1 MSSALFPLPA
11 HFEAIFHEAAIGII
25 VTNASFEM
33 ILSNEFAHRLF
44 GYSEAELLGQNI
56 SILIPN
62 HLKHKHEGHLSKIN
76 HSPVSR
82 PMGVGLD
89 LKAKRKDESLF
100 PIEISL
106 SHFKSGD
113 QIYYIAFV
121 SDVTLKRKVEMELIL
136 RNQEINQLNESLEAE
151 VESRTQALQ
160 NTLEKL
166 EIQTK
171 ELETS
176 LQKEIEL
183 GDLKTR
189 FVSMASHEFRTP
201 LTSILSSASLIEKYM
216 LTEDQPK
223 RSQHIQRIK
232 SSVAHLTEILEEFLS
247 VGKLEAGKVEVRPDT
262 FVVSE
267 FLSDLITDVD
277 GMRKPGQQISLS
289 LQDGLNDF
297 VSDTSMLRKVLLNAL
312 SNALKFSQKDVF
324 LKASMQNQ
332 SLYLEIIDQGIGISE
347 ADQKHLFERFFR
359 GGNANVIP
367 GTGLGL
373 HLMDRYMR
381 LLGGE
386 LNLRSELGLGTT
398 LTISLP
404 RLSYAN

>member
-1 MSSALFPLPA
+1 MPNKLFTDPK
-11 HFEAIFHEAAIGII
+11 HFEAIFHEAAIGIL
-25 VTNASFEM
+25 VTNAQFN
-33 ILSNEFAHRLF
+33 IIQSNEYLQSLF
-44 GYSEAELLGQNI
+44 GYSESELLGQNI

-62 HLKHKHEGHLSKIN
+62 HLKNRHEGHLNQLN
-76 HSPVSR
+76 HQPISR
-82 PMGVGLD
+82 PMGAGLD

-106 SHFKSGD
+106 SHFKSDDGMH
-113 QIYYIAFV
+113 YIAFV

-151 VESRTQALQ
+151 VEARTQALQ

-166 EIQTK
+166 ELQTK
-171 ELETS
+171 ELELS

-201 LTSILSSASLIEKYM
+201 LTSILSSAALIEKYVQA
-216 LTEDQPK
+216 EDQPK

-262 FVVSE
+262 FSIDE
-267 FLSDLITDVD
+267 FLRDLITELD
-277 GMRKPGQQISLS
+277 GMRRPGQEIE
-289 LQDGLNDF
+289 LQLEGLLGDF
-297 VSDTSMLRKVLLNAL
+297 VSDTSMLRKVLLNGL
-312 SNALKFSQKDVF
+312 SNALKFSQKNVF
-324 LKASMQNQ
+324 LKALKQGEILSI
-332 SLYLEIIDQGIGISE
+332 EIIDQGIGISE

-359 GGNANVIP
+359 GGNANIIP

-386 LNLRSELGLGTT
+386 LQLISALGQGTT
-398 LTISLP
+398 LRIKLP
-404 RLSYAN
+404 GIYAN